1 MADQTIHSQSMLR
14 GDLYTEV
21 VDITL
26 DADTGS
32 GTWKTKLVKP
42 LGASVV
48 LNKTSTPS
56 AETFAVSI
64 SGRTIVVYSS
74 SATSA
79 SRVFVIVKGYRY

>member
-1 MADQTIHSQSMLR
+1 MADQTIHSQSLLR
-14 GDLYTEV
+14 GELYTEV
-21 VDITL
+21 VDVTL

-32 GTWKTKLVKP
+32 ATWKTKLTKA
-42 LGASVV
+42 LGASVT
-48 LNKTSTPS
+48 LKGTTNPS